1 MAPARGGAAT
11 VKGLFLKSPDIFY
24 LTFMKG
30 KKQHPFLNAF
40 KPCALTGCNVNY
52 TGSGN
57 YSTYYDGN
65 PIHLNIGLS
74 FKELTPIYREDYA
87 TEQSGDGVGY

>member
-1 MAPARGGAAT
+1 MH
-11 VKGLFLKSPDIFY
+11 LLD
-24 LTFMKG
+24 
-30 KKQHPFLNAF
+30 
-40 KPCALTGCNVNY
+40 VNY